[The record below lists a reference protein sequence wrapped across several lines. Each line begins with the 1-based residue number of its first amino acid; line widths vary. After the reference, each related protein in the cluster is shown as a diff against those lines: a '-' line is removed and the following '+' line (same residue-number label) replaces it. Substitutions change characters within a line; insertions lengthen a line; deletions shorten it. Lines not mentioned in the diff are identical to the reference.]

1 MSKSNRRS
9 RDSDT
14 STPMNVTRKQ
24 FDWSETRPSAAV
36 TEYISAMTGRE
47 QTDSHRCRVSTR
59 GVDSLVDSSGGRH
72 LSVSGERAVTRSLSR
87 RTKTYRGSQFQ
98 YRPYYSFYGP
108 YTLFCRFFQPLRVV
122 QLLSLSLECC
132 FDGSGRSVGLP
143 QYVSPLDT
151 KCAFA
156 GSDRAVPVVVE
167 SIVVDQ
173 CRGCAGNP

>member
-47 QTDSHRCRVSTR
+47 QTDFAPLYETIDPEAL
-59 GVDSLVDSSGGRH
+59 DSLVDSSGRSTPVSISFEYAGH
-72 LSVSGERAVTRSLSR
+72 SVTVRSDGELVIKLPVPVSADN
-87 RTKTYRGSQFQ
+87 
-98 YRPYYSFYGP
+98 YSFYGP

-122 QLLSLSLECC
+122 QLLSLSLECR

-151 KCAFA
+151 KCLLPALRYGAEPFLYA
-156 GSDRAVPVVVE
+156 RRNTPSV
-167 SIVVDQ
+167 
-173 CRGCAGNP
+173 